1 MYENPV
7 AIAKKVERKTDRLRL
22 FGNMFAGGVIM
33 GLLYMAVPWGIP
45 APLHLY
51 FDLFMGLVQSFV
63 FIMLSMVYI
72 QGALGDSEYVEN

>member
-1 MYENPV
+1 M
-7 AIAKKVERKTDRLRL
+7 
-22 FGNMFAGGVIM
+22 
-33 GLLYMAVPWGIP
+33 GIP

-72 QGALGDSEYVEN
+72 QGALGDSELCRKLKKEIKNF